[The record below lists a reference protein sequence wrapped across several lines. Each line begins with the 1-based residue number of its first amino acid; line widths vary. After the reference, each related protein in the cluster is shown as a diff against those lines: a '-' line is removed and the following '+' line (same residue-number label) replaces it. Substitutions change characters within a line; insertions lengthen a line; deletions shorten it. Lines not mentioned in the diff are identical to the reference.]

1 MAKARAYEVRLF
13 DRVVLTFSI
22 GHGLDGDAAVDLGR
36 AGDDAPLPPGLRPTP
51 DGV

>member
-22 GHGLDGDAAVDLGR
+22 DHGFAGDTVVGLGW
-36 AGDDAPLPPGLRPTP
+36 AGDDVPLPPGLRPTP

>member
-1 MAKARAYEVRLF
+1 MTKAQAYELRLF
-13 DRVVLTFSI
+13 DKVVLTFSI
-22 GHGLDGDAAVDLGR
+22 GHGLDGDAVVDLGR